1 MKTAAQ
7 NGNQR
12 SMSHVQDCYGK
23 DSRLLDV
30 TIGKDE
36 VVEEHSVGIVV
47 SVEVQ
52 LFVQSSVV
60 SLRVFRTTCI
70 RMPSFTQLIFS
81 FFFFIGCIQLY
92 CSVNR
97 IDR

>member
-7 NGNQR
+7 NGKHGYVQR
-12 SMSHVQDCYGK
+12 SVSHVQDCYGK
-23 DSRLLDV
+23 DSRLLNV

-60 SLRVFRTTCI
+60 SLRVFRTTCV
-70 RMPSFTQLIFS
+70 RMPSFTQLKKKKEEKKRKKRR
-81 FFFFIGCIQLY
+81 FF
-92 CSVNR
+92 
-97 IDR
+97 